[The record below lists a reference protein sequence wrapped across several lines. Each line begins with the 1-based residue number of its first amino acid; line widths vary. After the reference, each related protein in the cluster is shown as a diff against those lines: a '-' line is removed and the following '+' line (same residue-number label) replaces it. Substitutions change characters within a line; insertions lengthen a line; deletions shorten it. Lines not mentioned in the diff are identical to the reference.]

1 MSDET
6 EGRISYNARFGSY
19 QFSPSCISSAVRM
32 VHVEGGERQQ
42 TPPMIKLSAS
52 SHRERKMKTY
62 LLTHTFAYVVLAY
75 VKCYCSLV
83 LLGFW
88 RSANYLRMPIRISL
102 LQAAGAGIRIEQHS
116 CIWAVAQ
123 AHLPNLG
130 PLDYLLTTVS
140 TASQM

>member
-1 MSDET
+1 
-6 EGRISYNARFGSY
+6 
-19 QFSPSCISSAVRM
+19 M

-62 LLTHTFAYVVLAY
+62 LLTHTCLRST
-75 VKCYCSLV
+75 CLREV
-83 LLGFW
+83 LLQLSVTRILAFW
-88 RSANYLRMPIRISL
+88 TANYLRMPIRISL

>member
-1 MSDET
+1 
-6 EGRISYNARFGSY
+6 
-19 QFSPSCISSAVRM
+19 
-32 VHVEGGERQQ
+32 
-42 TPPMIKLSAS
+42 MIKLSAS

-62 LLTHTFAYVVLAY
+62 LLTHTCLRSTCFY

-123 AHLPNLG
+123 AHLG